1 MSHHYIHIKRIYILL
16 FVALLS
22 IISLGCQR
30 RTKTLS
36 TSISRSV
43 ARSSQ
48 AMAQSAQLGSL
59 ATGDTVYSERDPN
72 PNAYVGELL
81 FKRYCSPCHGNGKA
95 PEILEKRLTP
105 PDAESDFYIIRYG
118 LIDMKGFRSRL
129 TTFQIL
135 DILAYMKVD
144 LSNFNPGKRDLS
156 LKESKKTTSQS
167 TTQTDEAPT
176 DEPEDAHSETTQ

>member
-48 AMAQSAQLGSL
+48 AM

-167 TTQTDEAPT
+167 TTQTDETPT